1 MASVNSTRE
10 NQILSRVI
18 RRRRNK
24 VLTVNSTASVSSPVL
39 PPVGPTCVHPP
50 GCPEF
55 TPYDPEIPFRRPCVY
70 PLRPHYFIRPLHTAL
85 RSGRHAAVRCLR
97 LTPGPWPCDPRS
109 KTLTVIGL
117 ASQYW
122 VYSGTFLF
130 SPSPPCQ
137 GQRERVYTYRVVQ
150 SGKGRGYI
158 PTGWSNQAREEE
170 ARTRSGSPAPSHRP
184 LRSAESPAAEICR
197 VTGR

>member
-122 VYSGTFLF
+122 AKGEGIYL
-130 SPSPPCQ
+130 Q
-137 GQRERVYTYRVVQ
+137 GGPIRQRERVYTYRVVQ
-150 SGKGRGYI
+150 SGERRG
-158 PTGWSNQAREEE
+158 GA
-170 ARTRSGSPAPSHRP
+170 HP
-184 LRSAESPAAEICR
+184 LGVAGTESPAAEICR